1 MPETGDEREAY
12 DAVAAE
18 LTATTPATTG
28 TMMGMPCLKHG
39 GKMFAGY
46 HHGAM
51 TFKLGTPEHGQAL
64 ALAGARL
71 FDPSGQGRPMK
82 EWVEVPS
89 AHSARWP
96 ELARAALRYGG
107 SYG

>member
-71 FDPSGQGRPMK
+71 FDPSGPGRPS
-82 EWVEVPS
+82 VGGG
-89 AHSARWP
+89 P
-96 ELARAALRYGG
+96 ERAQRALAGAGALGTALWGG
-107 SYG
+107 SG